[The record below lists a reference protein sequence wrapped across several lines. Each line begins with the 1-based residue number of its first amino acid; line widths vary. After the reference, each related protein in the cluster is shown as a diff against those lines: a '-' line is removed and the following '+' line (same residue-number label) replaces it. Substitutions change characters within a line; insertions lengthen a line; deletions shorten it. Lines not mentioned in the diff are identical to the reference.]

1 MLIKILDGTAHGK
14 DLKKSSQINRL
25 GIQKWRKC
33 IEFKMN

>member
-1 MLIKILDGTAHGK
+1 VLVKILDDTAHGK
-14 DLKKSSQINRL
+14 NLKNSSQINGL